1 MRINARLD
9 DSYAEKLE
17 FLQSATHLSLSDIVR
32 DSVDRYYE
40 AVLAEQKRRRA
51 SLDKLVG
58 AFSGGPPD
66 GSTRY
71 KQDFVDHVSGKHG
84 VVAEPFKP

>member
-9 DSYAEKLE
+9 DSYTEKLE
-17 FLQSATHLSLSDIVR
+17 FLQAATQLSLSDIVR

-40 AVLAEQKRRRA
+40 AVLAAQRRQRVG
-51 SLDKLVG
+51 LDKLVG
-58 AFSGGPPD
+58 AFSGGPSD

-71 KQDFVDHVSGKHG
+71 KVEFLDHIADKHG
-84 VVAEPFKP
+84 DVAGSPKR